1 VSDIGLDGIYNALR
15 DEPVLRQIL
24 KSLSAL
30 FVAFAE
36 TGQEKENVDAD
47 MQVLQD
53 AIDLDASKIIQEL
66 G

>member
-1 VSDIGLDGIYNALR
+1 VPDIGFDGIRNALR

-36 TGQEKENVDAD
+36 TGQEKENMDAD
-47 MQVLQD
+47 MQVLQG
-53 AIDLDASKIIQEL
+53 AIDLDASKIIQER